1 LPAVALNDKFR
12 PEAVEIDV
20 QNAHHLLKAGMYTE
34 VLLPLN
40 GSAQAMLVSSGT
52 IEIKNGIRI
61 Q

>member
-1 LPAVALNDKFR
+1 
-12 PEAVEIDV
+12 VEIDV

-34 VLLPLN
+34 VLLPSN